1 MSSVAVIILTYNEE
15 ENLPFALRSVIGFA
29 NEVWVFDSFSSD
41 RTEVI
46 AREFGVHF
54 SQHRFEDFG
63 KQRNA
68 ALALPITSEWVLFL
82 DADETITPELG
93 EEIVRTL
100 ATNPSENGF
109 EINRRFFWMGSW
121 VKRGYYPTWILRL
134 FRRGKGV
141 CEERSVNEHIV
152 VDGAVGRLEQHLD
165 HEDRTGVERWIKKHL
180 GYAEREAEELLRAD
194 RQGMVDASLF
204 GNQSGR
210 KRWIR
215 HNIWDKLPPLVRPGL
230 YFSYRY
236 IARGGFLDGKEALSY
251 HVLQALW
258 FQTMVDLRYLEKKR
272 GPSQD
277 R

>member
-15 ENLPFALRSVIGFA
+15 ENLPFALRSVMGFA
-29 NEVWVFDSFSSD
+29 DEVWVFDSFSTD
-41 RTEVI
+41 RTEAI
-46 AREFGVHF
+46 AREFGVNF
-54 SQHRFEDFG
+54 KQHRFEDFG

-68 ALALPITSEWVLFL
+68 ALALPMASEWVLFL
-82 DADETITPELG
+82 DADETISPELG
-93 EEIVRTL
+93 EEIARTI

-109 EINRRFFWMGSW
+109 DINRRFFWMGSW

-141 CEERSVNEHIV
+141 CEERSVNEHII
-152 VDGAVGRLEQHLD
+152 VDGTIGRLQHHLD
-165 HEDRTGVERWIKKHL
+165 HEDRTGVQRWIKKHL

-194 RQGMVDASLF
+194 HRGTADASLF
-204 GNQSGR
+204 GHQSNR
-210 KRWIR
+210 KRWIK
-215 HNIWDKLPPLVRPGL
+215 HNVWDKLPPLVRPGL

-251 HVLQALW
+251 HILQALW

-272 GPSQD
+272 GPSRD
-277 R
+277 